1 MKTGFIFIT
10 HRRPGFDCG
19 TQFRDDS
26 NRKTDL
32 MPRNPQGTG
41 RRRRRRLFNAAF
53 R

>member
-1 MKTGFIFIT
+1 MKAGFILIT
-10 HRRPGFDCG
+10 HRHPGFDCG

-32 MPRNPQGTG
+32 MPGNPQVAGSW
-41 RRRRRRLFNAAF
+41 RRRRLFNVTL